1 MVVFTLTK
9 LSQPGW
15 ERDFY
20 TKVDLQRVL
29 YEHICNQCRCEEGVS
44 EISEIADLLA
54 TACGCEFMYEERND

>member
-15 ERDFY
+15 ERDFNS
-20 TKVDLQRVL
+20 KVDLQRVL

-54 TACGCEFMYEERND
+54 TACGCEFMYEER